1 MSQSP
6 TTPDEFAADHLDEE
20 LVAYLDGELDAE
32 STRRLEERLEHDQQ
46 LRERLAQLQAT
57 WDLLD
62 SLPSVQVDAGFTQTT
77 VSMVALRTRKESRA
91 RRRQWAWA
99 LAGLAGL
106 LMAAAAGY
114 FTVNYQISAPER
126 QLAKDLPVIER
137 IDLYLVADSVDFLR
151 QLAEERLFD
160 EEATHAP

>member
-1 MSQSP
+1 MSQTP
-6 TTPDEFAADHLDEE
+6 TTPDEFAADPLDEE

-46 LRERLAQLQAT
+46 LRERLVQLQAT

-62 SLPSVQVDAGFTQTT
+62 SLPSAEADAQFTQTT
-77 VSMVALRTRKESRA
+77 VSMVALRTKKESTV
-91 RRRQWAWA
+91 RRRQWLWA
-99 LAGLAGL
+99 SAAAAA
-106 LMAAAAGY
+106 LMAATAAGY
-114 FTVNYQISAPER
+114 FTVNYHLSAPER

-137 IDLYLVADSVDFLR
+137 LDLYLVADSVDFLR
-151 QLAEERLFD
+151 QLAGERLFD